1 VTWHHLIFDFT
12 QQIGVGEY
20 MLQYKVQNH
29 GLAIVR
35 ISKGLILNW
44 REYKIESRLP
54 WEQFLGDN
62 RF

>member
-1 VTWHHLIFDFT
+1 
-12 QQIGVGEY
+12 